1 MTSPKRLFALPL
13 VALLAGC
20 PGEAPATDASSRRV
34 VVYCG
39 RGEALLAP
47 LLARYQERTGAA
59 LDVRYSGTPTLS
71 AQLRVEGD
79 RSPADVVIAQECGAL
94 GAIADLLAPLPDD
107 LVARVDPRFRDPG
120 GRWVGTSG
128 RARVLVHDAARVKPE
143 DLPRRL
149 EDLADPRWKGR
160 VGWAPGNAS
169 FQAHVSALRHLWGEA
184 RARAWLEAMIENAPR
199 AYAKNGPIVEAVAA
213 GEVDLGWVNHYYL
226 LRLKRPGSAV
236 ANASFAE
243 PGDAGNLLMLSGAAV
258 RAGSPVEE
266 EARRL
271 VAFLV
276 SDEAQEYFARE
287 TFEYPVVPGVATH
300 PDVAPL
306 EALGLAT
313 VDPVH
318 LTDLE
323 PTLEL
328 LRRCG
333 LQ

>member
-1 MTSPKRLFALPL
+1 MIRPSSSLLALA
-13 VALLAGC
+13 VLLAGC
-20 PGEAPATDASSRRV
+20 PAEPSTPSTSGRV

-47 LLARYQERTGAA
+47 LLARYQERTGVA
-59 LDVRYSGTPTLS
+59 LDVRYSGTPTLA

-107 LVARVDPRFRDPG
+107 VLARADARFRDPA

-169 FQAHVSALRHLWGEA
+169 LHAHVSALRHLWGEE
-184 RARAWLEAMIENAPR
+184 RARAWLQAMANNEPR
-199 AYAKNGPIVEAVAA
+199 AYAKNGPIVEAVAR
-213 GEVDLGWVNHYYL
+213 GEVELGWVNHYYL
-226 LRLKRPGSAV
+226 HRLKRPGATLVNS
-236 ANASFAE
+236 SFAE
-243 PGDAGNLLMLSGAAV
+243 AGDAGNLLMLSGAAV

-271 VAFLV
+271 VAFLL

-287 TFEYPVVPGVATH
+287 TFEYPVVPGVPTH

-306 EALGLAT
+306 ERLGLAT

-328 LRRCG
+328 LRALG